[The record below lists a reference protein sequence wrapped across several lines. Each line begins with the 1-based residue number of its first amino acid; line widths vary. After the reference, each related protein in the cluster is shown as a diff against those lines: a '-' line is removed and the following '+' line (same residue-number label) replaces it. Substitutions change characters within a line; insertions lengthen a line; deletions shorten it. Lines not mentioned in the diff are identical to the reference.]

1 MTEEQ
6 QCYYMVRDDGS
17 MTFYLHGGNGAH
29 LVLIDTLDASAQI
42 AKRDATI
49 AQVTK
54 ILGGHSDSDLLSLA
68 TTVAIG
74 YQQWSDGH
82 DAQVEALRAQITERG
97 IELAIKEMRIES
109 LSAAL
114 YDMRNRWKS
123 AEDDWMQLR
132 AQVAT
137 LTERL
142 SRCTCTDDYGDVAE

>member
-68 TTVAIG
+68 TTVAAG
-74 YQQWSDGH
+74 YERWCDGH
-82 DAQVEALRAQITERG
+82 DAQVEALRAEI
-97 IELAIKEMRIES
+97 
-109 LSAAL
+109 
-114 YDMRNRWKS
+114 
-123 AEDDWMQLR
+123 
-132 AQVAT
+132 AT
-137 LTERL
+137 LKDRL
-142 SRCTCTDDYGDVAE
+142 ARCTSTDDYGDVRFGE